1 MFSTKIN
8 QNNLSFSIQNNVA
21 IRSSLE
27 LSIKDIKDLKEKK
40 FYMHKYKYFY

>member
-40 FYMHKYKYFY
+40 ILYAQI